1 MRSISTFILSLI
13 LTTSLFSDSL
23 QQGQKQLPP
32 SQTPPPAPQS
42 SQVKQA
48 PQAPAVE
55 EDEEDDTGEID
66 EDIIIQDEEGTDE
79 DEGVHN

>member
-1 MRSISTFILSLI
+1 MLS
-13 LTTSLFSDSL
+13 TSLFSDSL

-42 SQVKQA
+42 SLAQ
-48 PQAPAVE
+48 PAVPAVDE
-55 EDEEDDTGEID
+55 EYEEDDTDEVD
-66 EDIIIQDEEGTDE
+66 EDIIIQDEENTND